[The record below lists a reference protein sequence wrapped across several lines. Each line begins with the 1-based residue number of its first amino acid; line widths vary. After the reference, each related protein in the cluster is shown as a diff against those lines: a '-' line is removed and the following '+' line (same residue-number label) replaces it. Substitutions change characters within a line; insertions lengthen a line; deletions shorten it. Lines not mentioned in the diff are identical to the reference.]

1 MSLNIID
8 LIKGQLG
15 PALISQ
21 AASQLGESESGISKA
36 ISGLLPAVV
45 GGLANNADKPGVLD
59 SLNGAASGG
68 LLSNLLGG
76 SSNNSLIATILAA
89 IFGDK
94 IGGLVSAVSAYA
106 GISDSSTQSLLNM
119 VTGATVGSVGKYAA
133 DNNLGTSGIKGLL
146 EDQKGIVSSLLP
158 AGLSV
163 ASLGLGNV
171 FGGAGATEHIN
182 VGPTENVSGGTTANV
197 RTPNPVTTTSPL
209 DEPKIEVNR
218 GGNTHVHVDNADNN
232 NGGGSI
238 WKWLL
243 PLLLLALAA
252 WFLWKQCDK
261 NSTETTVVSDS
272 SAVVNDSAM
281 VNTPADSA
289 TVSGTSAAK
298 TDSDIDLNGVA
309 LKGYKGG
316 LEDSMITF
324 LKSGNY
330 ASAKDD
336 AALKDNWYT
345 FDKVNFKIGSSTELE
360 AGSQVQMDNLLAIL
374 KAYPDAKIKIGGYTD
389 KTGVE
394 ADNVKLSQARADYI
408 KNWLAGKGVG
418 AQVLTAEGYGSKFA
432 TVAKEAT
439 NEERAID
446 RKMAVRFAK

>member
-1 MSLNIID
+1 MSLNVID

-21 AASQLGESESGISKA
+21 AATQLGESESGISKA

-59 SLNGAASGG
+59 AITGAASSG
-68 LLSNLLGG
+68 LLGNLLGG
-76 SSNNSLIATILAA
+76 STNNSLITTILTA

-94 IGGLVSAVSAYA
+94 VGALVNAVSSYA
-106 GISDSSTQSLLNM
+106 GISDSSTNSLLNM
-119 VTGATVGSVGKYAA
+119 VTGATLGSVGKYSA
-133 DNNLGTSGIKGLL
+133 DNNLGASGVQNLL
-146 EDQKGIVSSLLP
+146 QEQKGIVSTLLP
-158 AGLSV
+158 AGLSL
-163 ASLGLGNV
+163 ASLGLGSFFGNDSVKETVNV
-171 FGGAGATEHIN
+171 API
-182 VGPTENVSGGTTANV
+182 ENVKVS
-197 RTPNPVTTTSPL
+197 SF

-218 GGNTHVHVDNADNN
+218 GGNTHVNVDNSDDN

-261 NSTETTVVSDS
+261 KDATSG
-272 SAVVNDSAM
+272 AAVNDSA
-281 VNTPADSA
+281 VVVEDSA
-289 TVSGTSAAK
+289 VIVSDSANAGATNTK
-298 TDSDIDLNGVA
+298 VDENIDLNGVA

-316 LEDSMITF
+316 MEDQMITF
-324 LKSGNY
+324 LKAGSY
-330 ASAKDD
+330 KTAADD
-336 AALKDNWYT
+336 AALKDKWYT
-345 FDKVNFKIGSSTELE
+345 FDKVNFKIGSATELE

-374 KAYPDAKIKIGGYTD
+374 KAFPEAKVKIGGYTD

-394 ADNVKLSQARADYI
+394 ADNVKLSQSRADFN

-439 NEERAID
+439 NDERAVD